1 MDTFCQS
8 CGMPMGDQTDL
19 YGTEKNGEKNAEF
32 CKYCYE
38 NGEYTFHGTLQEMV
52 EICVKPM
59 VQENPEMTEDA
70 ARAMMQQFLPT
81 LKRWRTA

>member
-8 CGMPMGDQTDL
+8 CGMPMGDHAEL
-19 YGTEKNGEKNAEF
+19 YGTEKNGEKSAEF

-38 NGEYTFHGTLQEMV
+38 NGEYTFHGTMQEMV
-52 EICVKPM
+52 EFCVKPM

>member
-38 NGEYTFHGTLQEMV
+38 NGEYTFHV
-52 EICVKPM
+52 A
-59 VQENPEMTEDA
+59 DA
-70 ARAMMQQFLPT
+70 AKHIAERVWNDGN
-81 LKRWRTA
+81 R